1 MLVGMLALIM
11 AAQTTTV
18 GPALSP
24 APHTTAVPR
33 TGDAT
38 VLGAVGA
45 TDANDIEITKLAVT
59 KASSGDVKSYAT
71 TLLHEHQQSLTTGTN
86 LAKRLRITRLLPA
99 DSAMARAQVQEM
111 VALNNVSGAA
121 FDKAFMQFIV
131 DDHKA
136 AIVQVNGTLM
146 PLATSADVKAFLR
159 QSLPVL
165 RRHEQLG
172 EAWLAAHP

>member
-1 MLVGMLALIM
+1 MLALIM

-18 GPALSP
+18 GPALNP
-24 APHTTAVPR
+24 APHTTVVPR

-45 TDANDIEITKLAVT
+45 TDANDIEIAKLATT
-59 KASSGDVKSYAT
+59 KASGADVKSYAAT
-71 TLLHEHQQSLTTGTN
+71 VLHDHQLSLTTGTN
-86 LAKRLRITRLLPA
+86 LAKRLQITRLLPA
-99 DSAMARAQVQEM
+99 DSAMARAQVAEM
-111 VALNNVSGAA
+111 VQLNTLTGAA
-121 FDKAFMQFIV
+121 FDKAFVQFMV

-136 AIVQVNGTLM
+136 AIVKVNGTLM

-165 RRHEQLG
+165 TKHERQG
-172 EAWLAAHP
+172 EAWLTAHP